1 MLPGRAASASAVAA
15 GYRVAVEEPRNVVV
29 VSNRGPLSFSLS
41 PEGDLQTRRGGGGL
55 VSALGPAVA
64 GTGATW
70 IAAALSDADREAAA
84 AGVVEAEGF
93 RLRSLVVDAEAYQA
107 YYDVI
112 SSGALW
118 FVHHRLYDTARRPRI
133 DRHWRRAWDSYREVN
148 TAFARA
154 VADDAAE
161 GAVVLVQ
168 DYHLSLVAAELAT
181 KRPDLTT
188 VHFHHTPFG
197 GPDDLRILPEEV
209 TLELLEGLAAAGACG
224 FQAPRWAAAFDA
236 CCTELLGR
244 SCPTFVSPAAVE
256 VADIAGVAASP
267 ACVEALA
274 GLEQEVG
281 DRRLIVRVD
290 RIELSKNLLRGFHAF
305 DELLRS
311 RPEWRERVVFAAC
324 VYPSREGLAEYLAY
338 RQETEGLISR
348 INQTWATPGWTP
360 ILYDAT
366 DDFPRSVA
374 ALRRYDALL
383 VNPVRDGL
391 NLVAKEGPL
400 VNERDG
406 VLLLSR
412 ESGAW
417 AELGGAAVGLN
428 PFDVG
433 ATAEALHTALSMD
446 DADRK
451 VLAGKVRAV
460 AGARTPADWLADQL
474 AAAGARPQPSG

>member
-1 MLPGRAASASAVAA
+1 MVGGIERA
-15 GYRVAVEEPRNVVV
+15 VVL
-29 VSNRGPLSFSLS
+29 VSNRGPLSFSLNA
-41 PEGDLQTRRGGGGL
+41 EGGLIARRGGGGL

-70 IAAALSDADREAAA
+70 IAGALSEADRRAAE

-93 RLRSLVVDAEAYQA
+93 RLRSLVVDADAYRA

-133 DRHWRRAWDSYREVN
+133 DRHWRQAWDRYRDVN
-148 TAFARA
+148 AAFAQA
-154 VADDAAE
+154 VIDEAAE
-161 GAVVLVQ
+161 GAIVLVQ
-168 DYHLSLVAAELAT
+168 DYHLSLLGTQLAAA
-181 KRPDLTT
+181 RPDLTT

-197 GPDDLRILPEEV
+197 GPDDLRILPEDV
-209 TLELLEGLAAAGACG
+209 ATELLEGLADSSACG
-224 FQAPRWAAAFDA
+224 FQAPRWSAAFEA
-236 CCTELLGR
+236 CCDEILGR
-244 SCPTFVSPAAVE
+244 RCPTFVSPAAVE
-256 VADIAGVAASP
+256 VAGIAGVAASP
-267 ACVEALA
+267 ACEQALA
-274 GLEQEVG
+274 GLDHQVG

-305 DELLRS
+305 EELLRT
-311 RPEWRERVVFAAC
+311 RPEWREGVVFAAC
-324 VYPSREGLAEYLAY
+324 VYPSREALPEYLAY
-338 RQETEGLISR
+338 RQETEGLIER
-348 INQTWATPGWTP
+348 INASWATPDWTP

-417 AELGGAAVGLN
+417 AELGDAATGLN

-433 ATAEALHTALSMD
+433 ATAEALHEALTMS
-446 DADRK
+446 DADR
-451 VLAGKVRAV
+451 ASQAAAVRKL

-474 AAAGARPQPSG
+474 RAAGASG

>member
-1 MLPGRAASASAVAA
+1 M
-15 GYRVAVEEPRNVVV
+15 VV

-41 PEGDLQTRRGGGGL
+41 DDGALQTRRGGGGL
-55 VSALGPAVA
+55 VSALGPALA
-64 GTGATW
+64 GTGAMW
-70 IAAALSDADREAAA
+70 IAAALSEADRKAAA

-93 RLRSLVVDAEAYQA
+93 RLRSLVVDPDAYQA
-107 YYDVI
+107 YYHVI

-133 DRHWRRAWDSYREVN
+133 DRHWRQAWDRYREVN
-148 TAFARA
+148 VAFARA
-154 VADDAAE
+154 VAEEATE

-168 DYHLSLVAAELAT
+168 DYHLSLVGGELAA

-197 GPDDLRILPEEV
+197 GPDDLRILPEDV
-209 TLELLEGLAAAGACG
+209 AVELLEGLAASAACG
-224 FQAPRWAAAFDA
+224 FQAPRWAAAFEA
-236 CCTELLGR
+236 SCSELLGR
-244 SCPTFVSPAAVE
+244 TCPTFVSPAAVE
-256 VADIAGVAASP
+256 LADIAGVAASP
-267 ACVEALA
+267 ACADALVA
-274 GLEQEVG
+274 LERRIG

-305 DELLRS
+305 EELLRI
-311 RPEWRERVVFAAC
+311 RPEWRERVVFAAR
-324 VYPSREGLAEYLAY
+324 VYPSREGLPEYLAY
-338 RQETEGLISR
+338 RQETEGLIQR
-348 INQTWATPGWTP
+348 INQTWGTPGWTP

-391 NLVAKEGPL
+391 NLVAKEGPS

-406 VLLLSR
+406 VVLLSR

-417 AELGGAAVGLN
+417 AELSGAAVGLN

-433 ATAEALHTALSMD
+433 ATAEAMHAALTMGD
-446 DADRK
+446 DERRAH
-451 VLAGKVRAV
+451 AAAVRAL
-460 AGARTPADWLADQL
+460 AGARTPTDWLADQL
-474 AAAGARPQPSG
+474 RAGDTDTSA

>member
-1 MLPGRAASASAVAA
+1 MAVQEA
-15 GYRVAVEEPRNVVV
+15 RDVVL

-41 PEGDLQTRRGGGGL
+41 QDGTLQARRGGGGL

-64 GTGATW
+64 GSGAMW
-70 IAAALSDADREAAA
+70 IAGALSEADRRAAA

-93 RLRSLVVDAEAYQA
+93 RLRSLVVDADAYRA

-133 DRHWRRAWDSYREVN
+133 DRHWRQAWDHYREVN
-148 TAFARA
+148 VAFARA
-154 VADDAAE
+154 VIEEAAE
-161 GAVVLVQ
+161 HAVVLVQ
-168 DYHLSLVAAELAT
+168 DYHLSLVAAELAA

-209 TLELLEGLAAAGACG
+209 AVELLEGLASATACG
-224 FQAPRWAAAFDA
+224 FQAPRWAAAFET
-236 CCTELLGR
+236 CCAEILGR
-244 SCPTFVSPAAVE
+244 TCPTFVSPAAVE
-256 VADIAGVAASP
+256 VSDIAGVATSA
-267 ACVEALA
+267 ACAKALV
-274 GLEQEVG
+274 GLEEQVG

-290 RIELSKNLLRGFHAF
+290 RIELSKNLLRGFHGF
-305 DELLRS
+305 DELLRIH
-311 RPEWRERVVFAAC
+311 PEWRERVVFAAC

-338 RQETEGLISR
+338 RQETEGLIQR
-348 INQTWATPGWTP
+348 LNETWATPGWTP

-412 ESGAW
+412 DSGAW
-417 AELGGAAVGLN
+417 AELGGAAMGLN

-433 ATAEALHTALSMD
+433 ATAEALHAALTMS
-446 DADRK
+446 DADRRTR
-451 VLAGKVRAV
+451 AAAVRKL

-474 AAAGARPQPSG
+474 HAAAAHGGSGRP

>member
-1 MLPGRAASASAVAA
+1 MPAPAPPADG
-15 GYRVAVEEPRNVVV
+15 GYGVAVERTEGPIIL

-41 PEGDLQTRRGGGGL
+41 ADGALQSRRGGGGL

-70 IAAALSDADREAAA
+70 IAGALSEADRRAAA
-84 AGVVEAEGF
+84 AGVVEADGF
-93 RLRSLVVDAEAYQA
+93 RLRPLVVDADAYRA

-118 FVHHRLYDTARRPRI
+118 FVHHRLYDTPRRPRI
-133 DRHWRRAWDSYREVN
+133 DRHWRHAWDRYRQVN
-148 TAFARA
+148 AAFARSVIEEA
-154 VADDAAE
+154 ADQAI
-161 GAVVLVQ
+161 VLVQ
-168 DYHLSLVAAELAT
+168 DYHLSLVGAELAA

-209 TLELLEGLAAAGACG
+209 TVELLEGLTASSACG
-224 FQAPRWAAAFDA
+224 FQAPRWAAAFES
-236 CCTELLGR
+236 CCVEVLGR
-244 SCPTFVSPAAVE
+244 TCPTFVSPAAVE
-256 VADIAGVAASP
+256 VSEIAGVAASP
-267 ACVEALA
+267 ACAAALV
-274 GLEQEVG
+274 GLEQQVG

-305 DELLRS
+305 DELLRT

-338 RQETEGLISR
+338 RQETEGLIQR

-417 AELGGAAVGLN
+417 AELAAGAVGLN

-433 ATAEALHTALSMD
+433 ATAEALHEALTMSD
-446 DADRK
+446 GDRK
-451 VLAGKVRAV
+451 ARASEVRRRA
-460 AGARTPADWLADQL
+460 AARTPADWLADQL
-474 AAAGARPQPSG
+474 AAAARVRSA